1 MDTSTLN
8 LLWGLTTSIMNVGGT
23 IGGLIVGVTANK
35 LGPKGGLFFN
45 NFLVLVATIFM
56 GIAKPITS
64 LEVMIVGRF
73 FIGINCGLNA
83 GLCPMYLSE
92 VSPVSLRGA
101 VSSVYQLVITI
112 SILIAQIV
120 GLHYVLGN
128 HTYWPYIFI
137 LPIFFA
143 IFQVITLLFCTE
155 SPRYL
160 IGVKGNEQKAEQ
172 SLKFLRMSDDVS
184 ADMTL
189 MKSEDAAVK
198 ALPKITLSDMY
209 KTRQLRIP
217 LIIAVVIML
226 AQQFSGINAVIFY
239 STDTFEKAGLK
250 GDNPKYA
257 TIGIGV
263 VNVLMTIVSLYLVE
277 VAGRKTLLLIG
288 FGGMAIDTLLLS
300 LTLYFADQNDFL
312 PWVCI
317 ILTFIYIILFAA
329 GAGSIPWFLVTEI
342 FNQAARPTAVSL
354 AVPTNWIANFIVT
367 LTFPSIEALIGPFVF
382 LIFVALDVVF
392 FLFILKFVPETKN
405 RTIDDIISEWK

>member
-143 IFQVITLLFCTE
+143 IFQVRAHFVSGLLRCCRSLRCCSARSRRGT
-155 SPRYL
+155 SS
-160 IGVKGNEQKAEQ
+160 GSKA
-172 SLKFLRMSDDVS
+172 MS
-184 ADMTL
+184 
-189 MKSEDAAVK
+189 KK
-198 ALPKITLSDMY
+198 
-209 KTRQLRIP
+209 
-217 LIIAVVIML
+217 
-226 AQQFSGINAVIFY
+226 
-239 STDTFEKAGLK
+239 
-250 GDNPKYA
+250 
-257 TIGIGV
+257 
-263 VNVLMTIVSLYLVE
+263 
-277 VAGRKTLLLIG
+277 
-288 FGGMAIDTLLLS
+288 
-300 LTLYFADQNDFL
+300 
-312 PWVCI
+312 
-317 ILTFIYIILFAA
+317 
-329 GAGSIPWFLVTEI
+329 
-342 FNQAARPTAVSL
+342 
-354 AVPTNWIANFIVT
+354 
-367 LTFPSIEALIGPFVF
+367 PSS
-382 LIFVALDVVF
+382 
-392 FLFILKFVPETKN
+392 
-405 RTIDDIISEWK
+405 R